1 MEWVEAVGRTVDEA
15 VDEAMQAL
23 GETSKDAV
31 SIEVVEEPK
40 RGFLGIGGQEAR
52 VRVTVKPKKRR
63 RRGRGGKGRGE
74 RQPSGAK
81 EQGRGKQQRGKNGGG
96 RKASGKK
103 PDSQKGGQKPKPAQK
118 KSTKDDKRS
127 RRSEPKPASA
137 DGADAKKVAV
147 DTRPDE
153 KPDIEEQA
161 QVAREFAEGLL
172 DSFGLEGEVETR
184 VEDDILYVDIDGEQT
199 EALVGRKGVVV
210 QAVHELTR
218 TVIQRKTFG
227 APRMRLDIAGYA
239 ARRREALKIYAGRL
253 AETVKEDGREAM
265 LEPMNAADRKVV
277 HDAIAEIDGVRSYSE
292 GEDPNRSVIVAPSD

>member
-15 VDEAMQAL
+15 VDEALSAL
-23 GETSKDAV
+23 GETSREAV
-31 SIEVVEEPK
+31 SIEVIDEGK
-40 RGFLGIGGQEAR
+40 KGLLGLGGRDAR
-52 VRVTVKPKKRR
+52 VKVTLKPKKKRR
-63 RRGRGGKGRGE
+63 RRSKSRDRKQPRGEGAKSPNGKSRKGKGGKPKTG
-74 RQPSGAK
+74 
-81 EQGRGKQQRGKNGGG
+81 QQRQSKSND
-96 RKASGKK
+96 RKATGSGGQEKKKVVVDKK
-103 PDSQKGGQKPKPAQK
+103 PED
-118 KSTKDDKRS
+118 
-127 RRSEPKPASA
+127 
-137 DGADAKKVAV
+137 
-147 DTRPDE
+147 

-172 DSFGLEGEVETR
+172 EAFGLEGEVATR
-184 VEDDILYVDIDGEQT
+184 VEDDILYIDIDGDQT
-199 EALVGRKGVVV
+199 EALVGRKGAVV

-277 HDAIAEIDGVRSYSE
+277 HDAIAEIDGVRSFSE
-292 GEDPNRSVIVAPSD
+292 GEDPNRSVVVAPTD

>member
-1 MEWVEAVGRTVDEA
+1 MEWVEAVGKTVDDA
-15 VDEAMQAL
+15 VEEAMSAL
-23 GETSKDAV
+23 GEESRDAV

-40 RGFLGIGGQEAR
+40 KGFLGIGGQEAR
-52 VRVTVKPKKRR
+52 VRVTMKPKKRR
-63 RRGRGGKGRGE
+63 RRGRGGGRARGDK
-74 RQPSGAK
+74 RDKQQGGAK
-81 EQGRGKQQRGKNGGG
+81 AQSGGK
-96 RKASGKK
+96 S
-103 PDSQKGGQKPKPAQK
+103 QKPK
-118 KSTKDDKRS
+118 DGE
-127 RRSEPKPASA
+127 RRQPKPKQQNGKGDSK
-137 DGADAKKVAV
+137 DQRKKQRPPKPGGAEAKKVAV
-147 DTRPDE
+147 DTKPDE

-161 QVAREFAEGLL
+161 QVAKEFAEGLL
-172 DSFGLEGEVETR
+172 DAFGLEGDVITR
-184 VEDDILYVDIDGEQT
+184 VEDDILFVDINGEQT

-265 LEPMNAADRKVV
+265 LEAMNAADRKVV

-292 GEDPNRSVIVAPSD
+292 GEEPNRSVVVAPVD